1 MPLNIYVRINE
12 IHCGIFQLAANSLL
26 FYKGSKYIHE
36 LVQLTSSEKPTENE
50 TKLKLSDFSGRAAF
64 RAVTISFVLIV
75 LNQLCGCYVL
85 LGYSTKVFE
94 DAGSNLSPIEA
105 SIWICVVQLVASII
119 TIYLVDRAGRK
130 ILFISSSVGAGIG
143 LIGLG
148 MHAVHKDNLQ
158 DHNWIPVFT
167 VALITFI
174 ASLGLLALPFTIS
187 MDLLPP
193 KVRVADHQMRP
204 QRN

>member
-1 MPLNIYVRINE
+1 M
-12 IHCGIFQLAANSLL
+12 A
-26 FYKGSKYIHE
+26 K
-36 LVQLTSSEKPTENE
+36 LTTSEKMGDNE
-50 TKLKLSDFSGRAAF
+50 MKLTIGDFTGRAAG
-64 RAVTISFVLIV
+64 RAVFISVVLII
-75 LNQLCGCYVL
+75 LNQLSGCYVI

-130 ILFISSSVGAGIG
+130 VLFISSSIGAGLG
-143 LIGLG
+143 LIVLG
-148 MHAVHKDNLQ
+148 MHAIYKDRLEEY
-158 DHNWIPVFT
+158 NWIPLITF
-167 VALITFI
+167 AFITFI

-193 KVRVADHQMRP
+193 KVSKCLALMVCAD
-204 QRN
+204 NCCFVF